1 MVPGQGIGPVGGIA
15 VAADHS
21 WYCVSLETSQRRGIS
36 LTLAVAGHMAL
47 LVGHV
52 GNRRERVRHTAVGSL
67 AVDGPVAGRSSPGLV
82 AVAGSLVAGSH
93 PVVPSLVAE
102 EGIGLEAGIAGSLG
116 CIDRRGQT

>member
-1 MVPGQGIGPVGGIA
+1 MVPGQGTGLVEGIA

-21 WYCVSLETSQRRGIS
+21 WDCISLETLQCRGVT

-52 GNRRERVRHTAVGSL
+52 GNRREQVRHTAVDSL
-67 AVDGPVAGRSSPGLV
+67 AVDGSVAGRSSPGLV

-102 EGIGLEAGIAGSLG
+102 QGIGLEAGIAGSLG